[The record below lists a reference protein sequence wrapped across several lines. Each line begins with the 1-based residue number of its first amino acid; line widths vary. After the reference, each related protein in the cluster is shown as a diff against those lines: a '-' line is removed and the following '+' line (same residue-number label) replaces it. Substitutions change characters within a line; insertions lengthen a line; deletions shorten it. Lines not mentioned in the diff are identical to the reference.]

1 MFRLI
6 TKPSRITRVLG
17 IAAAAI
23 ATLCSVNVLAAIPGI
38 TGMDGSDAT
47 FYLTAAENYIS
58 QPDGASI
65 YSWGYGCDQTHSPT
79 FFPATTYYTAGRT
92 ISRPVT
98 CTDMQVPGPTLIVT
112 EGATVTITL
121 TNKLPVAA
129 GNTSLVVPGF
139 TVTPVAG
146 TGVAGLITQEAEHGG
161 SVTYTFLANKPGTYS
176 YYSGTQPE
184 IQNAMGMYGAIIVK
198 PNPTTAA
205 TLCPGSDFHPTPVS
219 TDPTVTVPKEPNL
232 SISTAAYDNA
242 STCYDIEY
250 LFQLGEIDT
259 NLNNAVR
266 DAVAACPTG
275 PCPTLSVPTEPYWPQ
290 YYVVN
295 GRSLPDDADIPY
307 APGMPHQ
314 PYNGNPHMHP
324 GQKML
329 IRLIGVGRYQHP
341 LHIHANHARVLA
353 YDGNLI
359 TSQSAD
365 PADPEHAKL
374 AGPLFYTLTSVS
386 GQTMDSIFTWTGK
399 DLNWDVYGRENPHT
413 CNGIP
418 LSSNPNDPG
427 QQSAGYDPITHEY
440 CPDHGKP
447 IPVTPPDPAIV
458 ANGLWYGGTP
468 YLGLQAV
475 NPTPLPPGAN
485 IQNPDAAYGYPWHS
499 HDEREIT
506 TNNVFPGG
514 MMMILLIDP
523 PTAYL
528 DETL

>member
-1 MFRLI
+1 MFA
-6 TKPSRITRVLG
+6 
-17 IAAAAI
+17 IAAVAL
-23 ATLCSVNVLAAIPGI
+23 ATLSSVNVHAAIPGI

-47 FYLTAAENYIS
+47 FFLTAAENYIS

-65 YSWGYGCDQTHSPT
+65 YSWGYGCDQAHTPS
-79 FFPATTYYTAGRT
+79 FFPATSYYQSGLAGDGSSTVARQ
-92 ISRPVT
+92 VT

-112 EGATVTITL
+112 EGATVSITL
-121 TNKLPVAA
+121 KNNLPVAA
-129 GNTSLVVPGF
+129 GNTSIVIPSF
-139 TVTPVAG
+139 TVTTSG
-146 TGVAGLITQEAEHGG
+146 GVPGLITQEAAHGA
-161 SVTYTFLANKPGTYS
+161 SVTYSFVASKPGTYS

-198 PNPTTAA
+198 PTDASAA
-205 TLCPGSDFHPTPVS
+205 SLCPARTFPNS
-219 TDPTVTVPKEPNL
+219 EPNL
-232 SISTAAYDNA
+232 SISTAAYDNP
-242 STCYDIEY
+242 STCYDREY
-250 LFQLGEIDT
+250 LFQLGEIDV

-275 PCPTLSVPTEPYWPQ
+275 TCPPLSVPTEPYWPQ

-295 GRSLPDDADIPY
+295 GRSMPDDADIPY
-307 APGMPHQ
+307 APGLVHT

-324 GQKML
+324 GDKML

-359 TSQSAD
+359 TSASGTG
-365 PADPEHAKL
+365 HL
-374 AGPLFYTLTSVS
+374 AGQLLYTLPSVS

-399 DLNWDVYGRENPHT
+399 DLNWDVYGRDNDHT

-418 LSSNPNDPG
+418 INHADPYDTA
-427 QQSAGYDPITHEY
+427 QQSAGYDPVTHEY

-514 MMMILLIDP
+514 MFMILLIDP